1 MLIEFTILQILSIAV
16 FSKFSTVVIVTTND
30 IHGSAFPTFLYRTD
44 TGENYTYGGLEVMAQ
59 MIQTIREEYGG
70 NMIYLDAGDQFQGG
84 I

>member
-1 MLIEFTILQILSIAV
+1 MLIEITILQILSVVV
-16 FSKFSTVVIVTTND
+16 FSKFSTVVIVSTND
-30 IHGSAFPTFLYRTD
+30 IHGSAFPTYLYRTD
-44 TGENYTYGGLEVMAQ
+44 TGEKYTYGGLEVMAQ

>member
-1 MLIEFTILQILSIAV
+1 M
-16 FSKFSTVVIVTTND
+16 VIVSTNE

>member
-1 MLIEFTILQILSIAV
+1 MLIEITILQILSVVV
-16 FSKFSTVVIVTTND
+16 FSKFSTVVIVSTND
-30 IHGSAFPTFLYRTD
+30 IHGSAFPTYLYRTD

>member
-1 MLIEFTILQILSIAV
+1 MLIEITVLQILSIVV

>member
-16 FSKFSTVVIVTTND
+16 FSKFSTVVIVSTND

>member
-1 MLIEFTILQILSIAV
+1 MLIEITILQILSIVV
-16 FSKFSTVVIVTTND
+16 FSKFSTVVIVSTND

>member
-1 MLIEFTILQILSIAV
+1 MLIEITILQILSIVV
-16 FSKFSTVVIVTTND
+16 FTKFSTVVIVSTND